1 MSCTANGGLRQA
13 RGGAAY
19 HHQWRNQGELTKI
32 SPARVY
38 FFTAKGAAG
47 RCRSDRLMDGT
58 MERLQR
64 EAEGRPFQWRNK
76 WKTVWDE
83 VTYCSE
89 RCRGQRHLPTLT
101 VSKGK
106 G

>member
-1 MSCTANGGLRQA
+1 
-13 RGGAAY
+13 
-19 HHQWRNQGELTKI
+19 
-32 SPARVY
+32 
-38 FFTAKGAAG
+38 
-47 RCRSDRLMDGT
+47 